1 MQNKPKL
8 QPVKFTSL
16 QHFIKKIEAQYTPEE
31 QNELMINFE
40 FLVGSFYPNVW
51 SNMMEALKKEHTL
64 GYIEGLKEGQ
74 KNEN

>member
-1 MQNKPKL
+1 M
-8 QPVKFTSL
+8 

>member
-16 QHFIKKIEAQYTPEE
+16 QHFIKKMEAQYTSEE
-31 QNELMINFE
+31 QKELMIDFE
-40 FLVGSFYPNVW
+40 FLVGSFYPHVW
-51 SNMMEALKKEHTL
+51 DNMMEALKKEHTL